1 MHGIAGLQSVVT
13 YPVGAGLTQ
22 RIVIDGPRG
31 AIFEYD
37 NSNNLVGSW
46 ASSAGTDPYGHAYP
60 QGFSITVGTIS
71 GNFFVINSS
80 GFFVYSGTPAL
91 GNLIATITSTGGTDT
106 FGNVYLEGFTSYDR
120 LLGTATQMDQ
130 GTIVFGLLTAFPGG
144 LLPEIGISGTNDA
157 LVLESGQQGGAT
169 MNAADLTLKPR
180 DGALGF
186 VSGLALFNAS
196 IEIDDN
202 EAAGELLVV
211 KNLTGNPTNAN
222 LLILN
227 ATGND
232 KSIGVRVQ
240 GRSNDSLQFADQG
253 MSAGPGTSAL
263 DTVFLRNSA
272 GVWRS
277 DTQVWD
283 NSGAAETWHNLGTLT
298 GATVNI
304 ARYRMLPTG
313 MVYVQIDI
321 TFGVATAASTL
332 TFSNNIPATWRP
344 LASDVDVRAP
354 MAMTNGSGVIAR
366 IFVGQAGGGN
376 PGAVQF
382 VNLGA
387 GNYLGTYSAEFEYP
401 VI

>member
-1 MHGIAGLQSVVT
+1 MQGPGAVLNVITV
-13 YPVGAGLTQ
+13 PPGAGLGQ
-22 RIVIDGPRG
+22 RIVIDGIRG

-46 ASSAGTDPYGHAYP
+46 ASVAGTDPYGHSYP
-60 QGFSITVGTIS
+60 AGFQVTGGTIS

-80 GFFVYSGTPAL
+80 GIFVYSGTPAL
-91 GNLIATITSTGGTDT
+91 GNLIASITSAGGTDAK
-106 FGNVYLEGFTSYDR
+106 GNVFLEGFTSYDP
-120 LLGTATQMDQ
+120 LLGTASQLDQ
-130 GTIVFGLLTAFPGG
+130 GTLVFGLLSAFPGG

-196 IEIDDN
+196 VEIDDN
-202 EAAGELLVV
+202 EAAGELLVI
-211 KNLTGNPTNAN
+211 KNLTPNPTNVN

-227 ATGND
+227 ASGND
-232 KSIGVRVQ
+232 KSLGVRVQ
-240 GRSNDSLQFADQG
+240 GRSIDSLQFSDQG

-263 DTVFLRNSA
+263 DTVFLRSSA
-272 GVWRS
+272 GFWRS
-277 DTQVWD
+277 DFQVWD
-283 NSGAAETWHNLGTLT
+283 NSGSAEAPHNLGTLT

-304 ARYRMLPTG
+304 AQYRMLPTG
-313 MVYVQIDI
+313 LVYVQIDI

-344 LASDVDVRAP
+344 LASGVDVRAP
-354 MAMTNGSGVIAR
+354 AAMTNGSGVIAR
-366 IFVGQAGGGN
+366 FFVGQAGGGN

-401 VI
+401 AV